1 MTPAQTPKPADVSQA
16 QTPIDPALQT
26 VLSRLEQTL
35 KTHWAKETETF
46 KKEILSSPGQ
56 PEQLIFSFLPHQLA
70 KTSIFFPLSDRE
82 LKEENR
88 RIHRLEHNTAWGK
101 IIIEGI
107 KLAIFEEDILLAL
120 LYLAKDHTQ
129 KDGDGRYA
137 LKIRMPEVAKIL
149 YQNKSYTK
157 TTYQRI
163 DKALAHFGL
172 VRFEIIVNTLQK
184 KERAFEE
191 KKTSINGIL
200 SGHTYLPASQE
211 LTIYWNDRFF
221 AYFLESMISN
231 INLTLRRQLKKD
243 GSKALLRFLSTHSK
257 PDRMHILTV
266 LNAINYNTEQPM
278 FRLRSHLKAFAA
290 ELKQHGVLGPKTK
303 IFNDDTIYFDIQKP
317 KKSLPD

>member
-1 MTPAQTPKPADVSQA
+1 MLPAQTSKPTNDSQVS
-16 QTPIDPALQT
+16 IDPALQT

-35 KTHWAKETETF
+35 KTHWTEETEAF
-46 KKEILSSPGQ
+46 KKEILSKPGQ
-56 PEQLIFSFLPHQLA
+56 PEQRIFSFLPHQLA

-88 RIHRLEHNTAWGK
+88 RIHHIEHSTAWGK

-120 LYLAKDHTQ
+120 LHLAKDHTQ

-137 LKIRMPEVAKIL
+137 LKIRMPEIAKIL

-172 VRFEIIVNTLQK
+172 IRFEIILNTPQK
-184 KERAFEE
+184 KEKAFEE
-191 KKTSINGIL
+191 KKIAINSIL
-200 SGHTYLPASQE
+200 SAHIYSPKTQE
-211 LTIYWNDRFF
+211 LTLYWNQYFF
-221 AYFLESMISN
+221 EFFEESMLTN
-231 INLTLRRQLKKD
+231 INLTLRRKLKKD
-243 GSKALLRFLSTHSK
+243 GSKALLRFLCTHSK

-266 LNAINYNTEQPM
+266 LNAINYNMDQPM
-278 FRLRSHLKAFAA
+278 FKLRSRLKSFVA
-290 ELKQHGVLGPKTK
+290 ELKKNGLLGPKTK
-303 IFNDDTIYFDIQKP
+303 IFQDDTVYFDVIKP
-317 KKSLPD
+317 KKSLPA